1 VQIDSAFWKTEL
13 FPVAEEIE
21 RLSKFSRFSTRIAN
35 LFEKHI
41 MLALF
46 SVRTL
51 IERCKLS
58 QEVLAERIG
67 VTAYPK
73 KTQKPVTWLN
83 SHNIDELY
91 DVNARKMKQLTP
103 AFLCNQ
109 VIHSYILIP
118 LQEHRKFTRIL
129 VCSDYER
136 NRWLYVVP
144 VQCITK
150 LIRDVAFDYPSQT
163 DITYNPKR
171 CDYDVKNYK

>member
-1 VQIDSAFWKTEL
+1 MRIDSAFWKTEL
-13 FPVAEEIE
+13 FPVAENIE
-21 RLSKFSRFSTRIAN
+21 RLSTFSRFSNRLAN
-35 LFEKHI
+35 IFEKEI
-41 MLALF
+41 MLGFF

-51 IERCKLS
+51 IERLKLS
-58 QEVLAERIG
+58 QELLSQVIN

-103 AFLCNQ
+103 TFLCNQ

-150 LIRDVAFDYPSQT
+150 LIRDVAFDYPSRT

-171 CDYDVKNYK
+171 RDYDVKNYK